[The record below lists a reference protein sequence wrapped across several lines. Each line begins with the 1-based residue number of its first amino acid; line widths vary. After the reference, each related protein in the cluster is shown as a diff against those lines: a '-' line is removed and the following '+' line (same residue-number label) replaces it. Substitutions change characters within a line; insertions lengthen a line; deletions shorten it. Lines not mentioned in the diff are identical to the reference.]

1 MVTEGKIKALE
12 ELNRELE
19 AVNKELESIF
29 ESSYDEIFVV
39 DGQGI
44 AIKVNSAC
52 ERNYGLKA
60 TEIIGKSV
68 FELEKMGIFT
78 PSVTREVL
86 EKKERVTLIQ
96 ETKAGR
102 HLLVTATPVFNQ
114 EGELIRVVCNSRDLT
129 ELLKLKEQLDEQEK
143 LIKEYDHQL
152 KEMKEKEAIYAEVIY
167 RSKEMH
173 RVIQLIER
181 VASVDSTVLLLGES
195 GVGKSL
201 LAKKI
206 HERSSR
212 KKEKFYTLNCGAIPE
227 NLLES
232 ELFGYEEGSFSGARK
247 GGKRGILELAHRGTL
262 FLDEIGELPLNLQVK
277 LLHVLQDKTFQR
289 VGGTE
294 DIVVD
299 VRIIA
304 ATNKDLAQMV
314 KEKRFRED
322 LYYRLHVI
330 PIEIPPLRKRR
341 EDIYPLLKF
350 YLDSLNKKYNKNHQ
364 LDSKT
369 VSILLDYSW
378 PGNIRE
384 LENVVERLIVTAE
397 SPMITP
403 EQLPAYIV
411 KHERDLSMQE
421 VSLKEWLEEK
431 EKELIMRMYEKY
443 GSSYKVAEVL
453 KISQSSANRKI
464 RKYVQASQY

>member
-1 MVTEGKIKALE
+1 MEKEGQIKALE
-12 ELNRELE
+12 ELNKELE

-86 EKKERVTLIQ
+86 AKKERITLVQ

-129 ELLKLKEQLDEQEK
+129 ELLTLKEQIDEQEK
-143 LIKEYDHQL
+143 LIKEYNHQL
-152 KEMKEKEAIYAEVIY
+152 KEIKEKEAIYTEVIY
-167 RSKEMH
+167 ESKEMH
-173 RVIQLIER
+173 RVIQLIEK
-181 VASVDSTVLLLGES
+181 VATVDSTVLLLGES

-201 LAKKI
+201 LAQKI

-212 KKEKFYTLNCGAIPE
+212 KNEKFITLNCGAIPE

-247 GGKRGILELAHRGTL
+247 GGKPGILELADRGTL

-289 VGGTE
+289 IGGTE

-304 ATNKDLAQMV
+304 ATNKELEQMV

-341 EDIYPLLKF
+341 KDIYPLLQF
-350 YLDSLNKKYNKNHQ
+350 YVAKLNKKYNKNHQ

-369 VSILLDYSW
+369 VSILLDYAW

-384 LENVVERLIVTAE
+384 LENIVERLIVTAD
-397 SPMITP
+397 SPIIIP
-403 EQLPAYIV
+403 EQLPSHLLKTEQNEDV
-411 KHERDLSMQE
+411 QD
-421 VSLKEWLEEK
+421 VSLKQWLEEK
-431 EKELIMRMYEKY
+431 EKELITRMYDKY

-453 KISQSSANRKI
+453 QISQSSANRKI
-464 RKYVQASQY
+464 RKYVQTSQL

>member
-1 MVTEGKIKALE
+1 MEKEGQIKALE
-12 ELNRELE
+12 ELNKELE

-86 EKKERVTLIQ
+86 AKKERITLVQ

-129 ELLKLKEQLDEQEK
+129 ELLTLKEQIDEQEK
-143 LIKEYDHQL
+143 LIKEYNHQL
-152 KEMKEKEAIYAEVIY
+152 KEIKEKEAIYTEVIY
-167 RSKEMH
+167 ESKEMH
-173 RVIQLIER
+173 RVIQLIEK
-181 VASVDSTVLLLGES
+181 VATVDSTVLLLGES

-201 LAKKI
+201 LAQKI

-212 KKEKFYTLNCGAIPE
+212 KNEKFITLNCGAIPE

-247 GGKRGILELAHRGTL
+247 GGKPGILELADRGTL

-289 VGGTE
+289 IGGTE

-304 ATNKDLAQMV
+304 ATNKDLEQMV

-341 EDIYPLLKF
+341 KDIYPLLQF
-350 YLDSLNKKYNKNHQ
+350 YVDKLNKKYNKNHQ

-369 VSILLDYSW
+369 VSILLDYAW

-384 LENVVERLIVTAE
+384 LENIVERLIVTAD
-397 SPMITP
+397 SPIIIP
-403 EQLPAYIV
+403 EQLPSHLLKTEQNEDV
-411 KHERDLSMQE
+411 QD
-421 VSLKEWLEEK
+421 VSLKQWLEEK
-431 EKELIMRMYEKY
+431 EKELITRMYDKY

-453 KISQSSANRKI
+453 QISQSSANRKI
-464 RKYVQASQY
+464 RKYVQTSH